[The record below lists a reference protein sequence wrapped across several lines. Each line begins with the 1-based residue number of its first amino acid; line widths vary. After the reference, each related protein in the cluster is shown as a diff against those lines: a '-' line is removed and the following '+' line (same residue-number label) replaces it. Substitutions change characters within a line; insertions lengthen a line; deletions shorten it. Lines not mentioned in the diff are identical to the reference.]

1 MDVRNTNLLLLLVV
15 GASSDVAAV
24 KGEVDR
30 LDDTARQFQCPCA
43 YPFLCVPERD
53 ERVTTTSRQI
63 LAAG

>member
-1 MDVRNTNLLLLLVV
+1 MNVRDTNLLLLLVV

-30 LDDTARQFQCPCA
+30 LDDTARQFQRACE

-53 ERVTTTSRQI
+53 ERVTTTSCQV